1 MLVKDQKTR
10 HEIPHE
16 EGQWIEIRRVT
27 NGDVMDIDFAGD
39 PFAGTIKLLQ
49 RVIVG
54 WSYEDTVSAKN
65 VTMLDMITTKWLGDL
80 VQAELGSDAEKNGST
95 TSS

>member
-16 EGQWIEIRRVT
+16 EGAWIEIRPVT
-27 NGDVMDIDFAGD
+27 NGDAMDIDFGAD

-54 WSYEDTVSAKN
+54 WSYDDPVSDTN
-65 VTMLDMITTKWLGDL
+65 VLTLDMITTKWLGEL
-80 VQAELGSDAEKNGST
+80 VQAELGSSAEKNGST